1 MSFDSGFSCSFPP
14 VIWGPELQILWKLVT
29 FQLTSTEHMKYTQI
43 KFRSLYKNR
52 CGCMSAFEWFYHQ
65 VKLFF
70 PSQAVWK
77 CISSSSHFTWF
88 YKVSLSYYDQNLL
101 EAVFKDTRSSS
112 KLPHWKKNTPGFTW
126 CPDKGYA
133 SSFSKPSLFLNPN
146 PPLCFDVLTPIL
158 SLSSPQADLSLSES
172 LLPLRMI
179 TLFLFSGHLNT
190 DKKLKLKRL
199 AN

>member
-112 KLPHWKKNTPGFTW
+112 KLPHWKKTLQGL
-126 CPDKGYA
+126 PDVQIKGMPPA
-133 SSFSKPSLFLNPN
+133 SLNPVCFWI
-146 PPLCFDVLTPIL
+146 PTLHSALTFWHLSFPYLVLKLISLC
-158 SLSSPQADLSLSES
+158 QKACCLSEWS
-172 LLPLRMI
+172 H
-179 TLFLFSGHLNT
+179 FSCSQVILT
-190 DKKLKLKRL
+190 QIRSWSWSV
-199 AN
+199 